1 MNSARGLWS
10 ALPVLLLWPL
20 AAGAADAPPQI
31 EAYDPAEFY
40 RALSPHYR
48 KHFTAGSRKLADLP
62 LYQLDLKV
70 DLLLG
75 TIEGTEGVILK
86 NPSAAPLSSVVFRVY
101 PNSAHLVAEGGRN
114 LTVSETKVNGRPG
127 AAREVA
133 PTVLEIPLD
142 PPLPPGE
149 RVRLELGFRLVVPR
163 LRQNPGASGL
173 DQLLSA
179 GGGEGYGIL
188 SFGEGILSLG
198 FSYPILAAWTG
209 QGWDTPELSG
219 MGDPTHFESANYLVK
234 LNLPKLAA
242 VASSGIQLGEQPLGP
257 GPEHPREV
265 FLLAAA
271 ARHFAMQISTR
282 YQHKTRS
289 TGGVEIRAFVVEE
302 QEATAEALLDQAA
315 AAVGVY
321 QKLFGPYPY
330 TRLDLAQ
337 APLQNG
343 AGGMEYPGLVT
354 VALSLYQPPA
364 GGPMGALLGQLVEQT
379 RTPEFVVA
387 HEVAHQWWHA
397 LVGSD
402 SLRHPFLDEALAN
415 YSAVMYFESRHG
427 GAAATQQIELELSMP
442 YQMWRV
448 MGGADGP
455 VNRPLDKFQNPLEYA
470 AIVYGKGGMFFHA
483 LRRAMGK
490 GAFSALLRAYAERFA
505 FREASPEDLRRLIAQ
520 KAPGKK
526 IEALVRRWLEE
537 AHGDEDIGV
546 PAAGDLTGWFQ
557 VLARQGGLGG
567 LGGNVQLPQLD
578 PAMLK
583 LFQDAVRQLS
593 GP

>member
-1 MNSARGLWS
+1 MNPARGAWL
-10 ALPVLLLWPL
+10 ALSVLLLWPL
-20 AAGAADAPPQI
+20 LAGSADAPPKV

-48 KHFTAGSRKLADLP
+48 KLFASGHRKLADLP
-62 LYQLDLKV
+62 LYQLELKI

-75 TIEGTEGVILK
+75 TIEATEGVILK
-86 NPSAAPLSSVVFRVY
+86 NPSAAPLSNVVFRVY

-114 LTVSETKVNGRPG
+114 LTVSEAKVNGRPC
-127 AAREVA
+127 AAREVD

-149 RVRLELGFRLVVPR
+149 RARIELAYRLVVPR
-163 LRQNPGASGL
+163 LRENPGASGL
-173 DQLLSA
+173 DQLLAS

-198 FSYPILAAWTG
+198 FSYPILAAWTA

-219 MGDPTHFESANYLVK
+219 MGDPTHFEPANYLVK

-242 VASSGIQLGEQPLGP
+242 VAASGIQLGEQPLGP

-271 ARHFAMQISTR
+271 ARHFALQISTR
-282 YQHKTRS
+282 YQLKARDV
-289 TGGVEIRAFVVEE
+289 GGVEIRAFVVEE
-302 QEATAEALLDQAA
+302 QEGTAEALLDQAG
-315 AAVGVY
+315 AAVSLY
-321 QKLFGPYPY
+321 QKMFGPYPY
-330 TRLDLAQ
+330 AGLDVAQ

-364 GGPMGALLGQLVEQT
+364 GGPMGALLGKLVEQT

-427 GAAATQQIELELSMP
+427 GAAGTQQIELELSMP

-455 VNRPLDKFQNPLEYA
+455 VDRGLDKFQNPLEYA
-470 AIVYGKGGMFFHA
+470 AIVYGKGALFFHA

-490 GAFSALLRAYAERFA
+490 QAFLGLLRAYAAEFA
-505 FREASPEDLRRLIAQ
+505 FREAAPQDLLRLIRK

-526 IEALVRRWLEE
+526 AEALYRRWIEE

-557 VLARQGGLGG
+557 ILARQGGLGG
-567 LGGNVQLPQLD
+567 PGGNVQLPQLD